1 VQQCKIVDNVDN
13 SLLRYC
19 WGTFFRPAVVE
30 YEHDFSPESSFF
42 DFLNSNSPFEQW
54 KSLEVRKDN
63 GTKLSLYNYRNAGI
77 LGLNKDKVK
86 DSLDCWNVVSNWRE
100 IPD

>member
-1 VQQCKIVDNVDN
+1 
-13 SLLRYC
+13 L
-19 WGTFFRPAVVE
+19 
-30 YEHDFSPESSFF
+30 
-42 DFLNSNSPFEQW
+42 PFEQW
-54 KSLEVRKDN
+54 KSFEVRKDN

-100 IPD
+100 IPDYWWERTMEHFDANDKLVFELCARSEQLQAYELCKTKAQQDAFRRSI